1 VPEDAEIRHRG
12 GTQNM
17 KRFLVLFLVLG
28 ALIAATL
35 GLPTAATAANGATA
49 TPFKPA
55 PYQIAGSIWTCSGSH
70 VVLSKPHNSFVK
82 DSETCLVTGD
92 LTGFAPGIYTGNPS
106 GTLGPNN
113 GVFWTSDF
121 NGAQATSWI
130 ITILDNFN
138 GTYTALVVAYY

>member
-1 VPEDAEIRHRG
+1 
-12 GTQNM
+12 M
-17 KRFLVLFLVLG
+17 KRLLVLVVG

-35 GLPTAATAANGATA
+35 GLSTAATAANGATA

-55 PYQIAGSIWTCSGSH
+55 PYPMAGSTWTCSGSH

-92 LTGFAPGIYTGNPS
+92 LTGFAPGIYTGNPT
-106 GTLGPNN
+106 GTLGPFPNDD
-113 GVFWTSDF
+113 WLSDF
-121 NGAQATSWI
+121 NLAPATSWI